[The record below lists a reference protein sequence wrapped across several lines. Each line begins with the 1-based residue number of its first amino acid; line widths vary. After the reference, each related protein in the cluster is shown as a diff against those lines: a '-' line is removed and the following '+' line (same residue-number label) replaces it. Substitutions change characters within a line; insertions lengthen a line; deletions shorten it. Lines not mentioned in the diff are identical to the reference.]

1 MEHPEKMKLLF
12 TKVTINDI
20 MKEQVLRMYFKVKVR
35 LE

>member
-12 TKVTINDI
+12 TKVTTNDM
-20 MKEQVLRMYFKVKVR
+20 MKELVLRMYFKVKVR